1 MAATHPAA
9 QSRSTSYAPAVLTIS
24 SPCFLCRTISWTAA
38 PGPRCSVFP
47 PSAIRAPSGTVAIAS
62 ANVARL
68 SRIALLRP
76 SIRNQNHTVAP
87 TIMIAYERLRGRY
100 QPGRVRPRLTED
112 AAAMPMFPPQVHR
125 SHLTPLRFLQR
136 SASVFREKP
145 AVVYGNRTWTYPEIA
160 ERVNRLASALN
171 SAGVASGDRVA
182 YLVPNIPAMLEG
194 HFAVPLAG
202 GILVAINTRLSAPEV
217 AYILEHSGAKVLVL
231 DTELAHLVESSLASL
246 PDLELIVSVED
257 VPGGVHLP
265 GLEYEA
271 FLAAGSPDPL
281 DWPLEDEDETIAIDY
296 TSGTTGRP
304 KGVMYTHR
312 GAYLNSLGEL
322 LETRMSSDS
331 VYLWTLPM
339 FHCNG
344 WCYPWAVTAIGATHV
359 CMRKLEPDVVWRL
372 VESAGVTHFCAAPTV
387 LIALVNHPTAPRE
400 PLDRPLIIS
409 TAAAPPSPTI
419 IAQVEALGAEIIHV
433 YGLTEVYGPYTVCE
447 WQPQWNLLP
456 AEEQARVK
464 ARQGVAYLIADDVRV
479 VDDQMQDVPTDGE
492 TLGEVVMRGNNTMKG
507 YYRDPEATERAFAGG
522 WFHSGDLAVMHPDGY
537 IELRDRKKDIIISGG
552 ENISTIEVEQAV
564 CAHPAVLE
572 AAVVGIPDPYWG
584 EVPKAFVALKPG
596 QTLNDVELRDFC
608 RGRLA
613 GFKIPKAI
621 EFAERPNTSTGKVQ
635 KFVLR
640 EREWAG
646 QEKRIN

>member
-1 MAATHPAA
+1 
-9 QSRSTSYAPAVLTIS
+9 
-24 SPCFLCRTISWTAA
+24 
-38 PGPRCSVFP
+38 
-47 PSAIRAPSGTVAIAS
+47 
-62 ANVARL
+62 
-68 SRIALLRP
+68 
-76 SIRNQNHTVAP
+76 
-87 TIMIAYERLRGRY
+87 
-100 QPGRVRPRLTED
+100 
-112 AAAMPMFPPQVHR
+112 MPMFPSEVHR

-136 SASVFREKP
+136 SAGVFRQKP
-145 AVVYGNRTWTYPEIA
+145 AVIYGDRSWSYPELQA
-160 ERVNRLASALN
+160 RVNRLASALMD
-171 SAGVASGDRVA
+171 AGIERGDRVA
-182 YLVPNIPAMLEG
+182 FLVPNIPPMLEG

-202 GILVAINTRLSAPEV
+202 AVLVAINTRLSAPEV
-217 AYILEHSGAKVLVL
+217 EYILDHSGARVLVV
-231 DTELAHLVESSLASL
+231 DTELAHLVEPALERL
-246 PDLELIVSVED
+246 QHIELIVSVED
-257 VPGGVHLP
+257 VSGGTRLP
-265 GLEYEA
+265 GPGYEA
-271 FLAAGSPDPL
+271 FLASGSPDPL
-281 DWPLEDEDETIAIDY
+281 DWPLDDEDETIAIDY

-312 GAYLNSLGEL
+312 GAYLNSLVEL
-322 LETRMSSDS
+322 LETRMTSDS

-359 CMRKLEPDVVWRL
+359 CLRKLDPEAVWRL
-372 VESAGVTHFCAAPTV
+372 VAEQGVTHFCAAPTV
-387 LIALVNHPTAPRE
+387 LIGLVNHPSKPQE
-400 PLDRPLIIS
+400 PLERPLIIS

-419 IAQVEALGAEIIHV
+419 ISQVEALGAEIIHV

-447 WQPQWNLLP
+447 WQPHWNRLP
-456 AEEQARVK
+456 PEEQARVK
-464 ARQGVAYLIADDVRV
+464 ARQGVGYLIADDARV
-479 VDDQMQDVPTDGE
+479 VDEHMRDVPADGQ

-507 YYRDPEATERAFAGG
+507 YYRDPEATARAFAGG

-572 AAVVGIPDPYWG
+572 AAVVAIPDAHWG

-596 QTLNDVELRDFC
+596 QRVSADELRAFC

-621 EFAERPNTSTGKVQ
+621 EFGDLPKTSTGKVQ

-646 QEKRIN
+646 RENQIN

>member
-1 MAATHPAA
+1 
-9 QSRSTSYAPAVLTIS
+9 
-24 SPCFLCRTISWTAA
+24 
-38 PGPRCSVFP
+38 
-47 PSAIRAPSGTVAIAS
+47 
-62 ANVARL
+62 
-68 SRIALLRP
+68 
-76 SIRNQNHTVAP
+76 
-87 TIMIAYERLRGRY
+87 
-100 QPGRVRPRLTED
+100 
-112 AAAMPMFPPQVHR
+112 MPMFPPEVHR

-136 SASVFREKP
+136 SASVFCQKP
-145 AVVYGNRTWTYPEIA
+145 AIIYGEQSWTYPEFA
-160 ERVNRLASALN
+160 ERVHRLASALKA
-171 SAGVASGDRVA
+171 AGIKRGDRVA
-182 YLVPNIPAMLEG
+182 YLVPNIPPMLEG

-202 GILVAINTRLSAPEV
+202 AILVAINTRLSTPEIH
-217 AYILEHSGAKVLVL
+217 YILEHSGAKALVI
-231 DTELAHLVESSLASL
+231 DSELAHLVAPSLDIL
-246 PDLELIVSVED
+246 PDLQLVINVED
-257 VPGGVHLP
+257 IPGGTKLP
-265 GLEYEA
+265 GPDYEA
-271 FLAAGSPDPL
+271 FLASGSPEPL

-344 WCYPWAVTAIGATHV
+344 WCYPWAVTAIGGTHV
-359 CMRKLEPDVVWRL
+359 CLRKLDPEIVWGL
-372 VESAGVTHFCAAPTV
+372 VRDAGVTHFCAAPTV
-387 LIALVNHPTAPRE
+387 LIALVNHPAAPQER
-400 PLDRPLIIS
+400 LQKPLIIS

-433 YGLTEVYGPYTVCE
+433 YGLTEVYGPYTICE
-447 WQPQWNLLP
+447 WQSHWNLLST
-456 AEEQARVK
+456 EERARVK
-464 ARQGVAYLIADDVRV
+464 ARQGVGYLIADDVRV
-479 VDDQMQDVPTDGE
+479 VDEQMRDVPADAQ
-492 TLGEVVMRGNNTMKG
+492 TLGEVIMRGNNTMKG
-507 YYRDPEATERAFAGG
+507 YYRDPEATKQAFAGG

-564 CAHPAVLE
+564 AAHPAVLE
-572 AAVVGIPDPYWG
+572 AAVIAIPDPYWG
-584 EVPKAFVALKPG
+584 EVPKAFVTLKPD
-596 QTLNDVELRDFC
+596 QSLTEDELRDFC

-621 EFAERPNTSTGKVQ
+621 EFGELPKTSTGKVQ

-646 QEKRIN
+646 HEWRIN